1 MEYTELF
8 QAVKKNDIDTVKKFL
23 NSDFDIAQKDNQ
35 IFIIAGYNGY
45 LDIVKLLI
53 EDDRIDPNARNSTA
67 LINIINQ
74 GNQELIE
81 FVINHDKVDFKN
93 LEPNTASTFF

>member
-53 EDDRIDPNARNSTA
+53 EMIV
-67 LINIINQ
+67 LILM
-74 GNQELIE
+74 QETL
-81 FVINHDKVDFKN
+81 
-93 LEPNTASTFF
+93 LL